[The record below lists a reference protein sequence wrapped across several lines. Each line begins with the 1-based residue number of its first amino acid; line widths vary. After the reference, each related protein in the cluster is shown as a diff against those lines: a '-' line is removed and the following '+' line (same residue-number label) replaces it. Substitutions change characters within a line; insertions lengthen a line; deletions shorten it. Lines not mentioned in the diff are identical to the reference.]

1 VVNTTLTHAL
11 LVGAGG
17 FIGSVLR
24 FAVSGGVH
32 RFVPMSTFPW
42 GTFTVNVTGCLL
54 IGILGGLGESRQ
66 LFSGEARVFLF
77 LGLLGG
83 FTTFSTFG
91 YETLA
96 LMRDAEHLRAAGN
109 ILLNVVAGLLAAWL
123 GLMIARLA

>member
-1 VVNTTLTHAL
+1 MNPTLTQAL

-24 FAVSGGVH
+24 FAISGWVH

-42 GTFTVNVTGCLL
+42 GTLTVNVAGCFA

-91 YETLA
+91 YETLT
-96 LMRDAEHLRAAGN
+96 LMREAEHLRAAGN
-109 ILLNVVAGLLAAWL
+109 ILLHVVAGLLAAWL
-123 GLMIARLA
+123 GLLIARLN

>member
-1 VVNTTLTHAL
+1 MHAL

-24 FAVSGGVH
+24 FAVSGWVH
-32 RFVPMSTFPW
+32 RFVPLSTFPW
-42 GTFTVNVTGCLL
+42 GTLTVNVTGCLA
-54 IGILGGLGESRQ
+54 IGILGGLGEARQ
-66 LFSGEARVFLF
+66 LFSGETRLFLF

-96 LMRDAEHLRAAGN
+96 LLRDAEHLRAAGN
-109 ILLNVVAGLLAAWL
+109 VLLNVVAGLSAAWL
-123 GLMIARLA
+123 GLLIARLA